1 MKEQLKNNLRKH
13 ITTSRKV
20 DREETK
26 TEKLIGI
33 FLSSVL
39 IFGFTYLYL
48 IMLGQY

>member
-1 MKEQLKNNLRKH
+1 MKKQIKNNLKKH
-13 ITTSRKV
+13 ITTSRKI

-33 FLSSVL
+33 FLSSIL

-48 IMLGQY
+48 IMLSQY